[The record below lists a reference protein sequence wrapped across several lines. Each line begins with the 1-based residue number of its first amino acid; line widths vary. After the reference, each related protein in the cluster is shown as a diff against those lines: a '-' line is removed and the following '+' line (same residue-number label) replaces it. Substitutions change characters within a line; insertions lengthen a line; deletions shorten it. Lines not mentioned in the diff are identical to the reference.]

1 MNSLSRRAVAV
12 ILLSLGA
19 LAAGCSTQ
27 NPTDSSI
34 PWNRPASWEG
44 QVPGMGTTPGSN
56 TH

>member
-12 ILLSLGA
+12 IVLSLGA
-19 LAAGCSTQ
+19 LVAGCSTQ

>member
-1 MNSLSRRAVAV
+1 MNLLIKRVLALL
-12 ILLSLGA
+12 LLSLGA
-19 LAAGCSTQ
+19 LLAGCSTQ